1 MFPIAKMQCF
11 ASGGHKIIPAKTLP
25 PEKKLP
31 LDKYFRRGDMMIV
44 TGLCSV
50 VIGAIVA
57 YASDRHP
64 AHIEVLETLAGLLVL
79 GGFFAAGYALSSFV
93 IV

>member
-1 MFPIAKMQCF
+1 MQCF
-11 ASGGHKIIPAKTLP
+11 ASGGRKMIPAKTLP
-25 PEKKLP
+25 PEKKL
-31 LDKYFRRGDMMIV
+31 LDKYFRRGDMMIGV

-79 GGFFAAGYALSSFV
+79 GGFAAAGYALSSFV

>member
-1 MFPIAKMQCF
+1 
-11 ASGGHKIIPAKTLP
+11 
-25 PEKKLP
+25 
-31 LDKYFRRGDMMIV
+31 MIGV
-44 TGLCSV
+44 AGLCSV

-64 AHIEVLETLAGLLVL
+64 AHIEVLETVAGFLVL
-79 GGFFAAGYALSSFV
+79 GGFFAAGYALAGFI

>member
-1 MFPIAKMQCF
+1 
-11 ASGGHKIIPAKTLP
+11 
-25 PEKKLP
+25 
-31 LDKYFRRGDMMIV
+31 MIGV
-44 TGLCSV
+44 TGLFSV

-64 AHIEVLETLAGLLVL
+64 SHIEALETVAGLLVL
-79 GGFFAAGYALSSFV
+79 GGFAAAGYALSTFV

>member
-1 MFPIAKMQCF
+1 MQYF
-11 ASGGHKIIPAKTLP
+11 ASGGRKIIPAKTLP

-31 LDKYFRRGDMMIV
+31 LDKHFGRGDMMIVV

-79 GGFFAAGYALSSFV
+79 GGFAAAGYALSSFV

>member
-1 MFPIAKMQCF
+1 MQCF
-11 ASGGHKIIPAKTLP
+11 ASGGRKIIPAKTLP

-31 LDKYFRRGDMMIV
+31 LDKDFRRGDVMIGV

-64 AHIEVLETLAGLLVL
+64 AHIEVLETLTGLLVL

>member
-1 MFPIAKMQCF
+1 MQCF
-11 ASGGHKIIPAKTLP
+11 ASGGRKIIPAKTP
-25 PEKKLP
+25 PAWKETP
-31 LDKYFRRGDMMIV
+31 FDKHFRRGDMMIGV

-79 GGFFAAGYALSSFV
+79 GGFAAAGYALSSFV